1 MSSNCLYE
9 QIQSC
14 IGYIYTIFHQSEFSY
29 GSSSRLKLQMQSHIV
44 YICTIFLQ
52 IEFLNASSNCLYE
65 QMQSCIGKDLR
76 TPKNEK
82 MEEYTQKSRY
92 DATCI
97 YKIKAMVSQGNNLPW
112 GRILP
117 NIKFIFGKCNICNF
131 PQCALQM
138 QIHNV
143 FICRIFLQN

>member
-1 MSSNCLYE
+1 MYA
-9 QIQSC
+9 
-14 IGYIYTIFHQSEFSY
+14 IFPMCEFSY
-29 GSSSRLKLQMQSHIV
+29 GSSSRLKLHVQSHINC
-44 YICTIFLQ
+44 ICMIFLQ
-52 IEFLNASSNCLYE
+52 NQFSNASSHCLYE

-92 DATCI
+92 DAACI

-131 PQCALQM
+131 PHCALQM
-138 QIHNV
+138 QIHIV
-143 FICRIFLQN
+143 CICTIFLQNQFSNASSNCLYEQM